1 MTAFF
6 QNIYAWVCANGN
18 KIVGVLTSTTFI
30 GMLTMLFNMIRT
42 IKTNKSVN
50 LTGTELK
57 AELVES
63 SKNRTVINTI
73 KDVSDKIKEVSE
85 STKKAL
91 DETAEALDRQVSIVM
106 NKVNAMLE
114 VQSLVYSTIRD
125 DSLRQ
130 TVSNLLNTARY
141 NDTNTKAQLQ
151 AEIDSLKQAL
161 NEKMAEVN
169 QTMSEAIDKVQTVVE
184 APKDSTSDTAPTRY

>member
-6 QNIYAWVCANGN
+6 QNIYFWVCANGN
-18 KIVGVLTSTTFI
+18 KIIGVLTSTTFI

-73 KDVSDKIKEVSE
+73 KEVSDRIKEVSE
-85 STKKAL
+85 STKNAL

-141 NDTNTKAQLQ
+141 SDTNTKEQLQ
-151 AEIDSLKQAL
+151 SEIDSLKKAL
-161 NEKMAEVN
+161 NDKMVEVN
-169 QTMSEAIDKVQTVVE
+169 QTMSDAIDKVQTVVATPVE
-184 APKDSTSDTAPTRY
+184 QSTPTRY